1 MDANASNYDASATA
15 QAYDQYG
22 NLGCV
27 YASCDDI
34 PEYGCIYADGFGA
47 FNDAFGADLCTTYG
61 GSPCEEAIPCPAL
74 DFTYVNTGSNM
85 TLFIPSSNISDG
97 STVGVFS
104 SDGICF
110 GAGVTSN
117 GAVQMAVW
125 GSEANENNGAQ
136 NGELLSVMAQNES
149 GVYSSN
155 YTFTYTLN
163 AIEVNENVLFEYE
176 CNGIALA
183 GCTDETAFNYNPD
196 ANIDDASCAPYL
208 EGCMDGHYVEFN
220 ALANINNQSECLT
233 WKIEGCLDYGYME
246 YNPEAN
252 FDDGSECIQS
262 WQVLVQDLEGLV
274 DSLQTSLD
282 NVDITSN
289 DDEVYG
295 WGYGDGYGAGYAEGE
310 SDCTGSGTVY
320 PIFIDIVYGWNIL
333 GYTLPFSQ
341 DVAATLADIDENIII
356 VKNNDAL
363 IYWPDFNYNGIG
375 DFIPGQ
381 GYQIKTT
388 AAIDQYQWPNV
399 SGERLEL
406 TPTVPAWAIEME
418 VDIHPNDIRSLSKV
432 VNMLGQEV
440 NEADQFSGEVLLYL
454 YNDGT
459 VEKKIVD

>member
-1 MDANASNYDASATA
+1 
-15 QAYDQYG
+15 
-22 NLGCV
+22 
-27 YASCDDI
+27 
-34 PEYGCIYADGFGA
+34 
-47 FNDAFGADLCTTYG
+47 
-61 GSPCEEAIPCPAL
+61 
-74 DFTYVNTGSNM
+74 
-85 TLFIPSSNISDG
+85 
-97 STVGVFS
+97 
-104 SDGICF
+104 
-110 GAGVTSN
+110 
-117 GAVQMAVW
+117 
-125 GSEANENNGAQ
+125 
-136 NGELLSVMAQNES
+136 MAQNES

-155 YTFTYTLN
+155 YTFIYTLN

-176 CNGIALA
+176 CNGVALE

-220 ALANINNQSECLT
+220 AFANINNQSECIT

-262 WQVLVQDLEGLV
+262 WQVLLQDLEGLV

-406 TPTVPAWAIEME
+406 TPTVPEWAIEME